1 MNIVSTV
8 RQEEVIIVMCGGGTE
23 VGCWLGLE
31 RKLVWAEEERE
42 KIRKRDTIPSQSDS
56 NRCFISTACIFK
68 SCNLKI

>member
-31 RKLVWAEEERE
+31 RKLVWAEEER
-42 KIRKRDTIPSQSDS
+42 K
-56 NRCFISTACIFK
+56 K
-68 SCNLKI
+68 SGKTDGTSCKTPLESETLRN

>member
-31 RKLVWAEEERE
+31 GKNQE
-42 KIRKRDTIPSQSDS
+42 KQMEPAAKFP
-56 NRCFISTACIFK
+56 
-68 SCNLKI
+68 

>member
-1 MNIVSTV
+1 MVRGLMNIVSTV

-42 KIRKRDTIPSQSDS
+42 KIRK
-56 NRCFISTACIFK
+56 NRWNQLQNSLRK
-68 SCNLKI
+68 

>member
-42 KIRKRDTIPSQSDS
+42 KIRK
-56 NRCFISTACIFK
+56 NRWNQLQNSLRK
-68 SCNLKI
+68 

>member
-31 RKLVWAEEERE
+31 RKLVWAEEERK
-42 KIRKRDTIPSQSDS
+42 KIRK
-56 NRCFISTACIFK
+56 NRWNQLQNSLRK
-68 SCNLKI
+68 